1 MVIARI
7 VSGGL
12 GRKHIAELRSLAK
25 GAKDIMKTD
34 FAKKGKRSANGK
46 KGARGKI
53 IHVGHRNRDGVWEAY
68 ACKSGKE
75 EAYQTLFQSAQR
87 VTEAMAAADYRHNK
101 AEQDRTGAAIEKFG
115 STPTGCR
122 LGPLLNAKY
131 FVGVFGFDAGNQ
143 LHTDPND
150 DGGGLFVQ
158 VGTGECMFALPE
170 FEVYVRAKL
179 GDVLYI
185 NTPRFLHGACV
196 PPAAAEVK
204 SVGQNRSHVSS
215 FSASRKEHIT
225 YGVYCPSKVTTQ
237 CPGSV
242 DKKRRPRRK
251 RY

>member
-1 MVIARI
+1 MIARI
-7 VSGGL
+7 VGGGL

-53 IHVGHRNRDGVWEAY
+53 IHVGHRNLDGVWEAY
-68 ACKSGKE
+68 ACESGKE

-158 VGTGECMFALPE
+158 VGTGKCMFALPE

-185 NTPRFLHGACV
+185 NTPRVLHGACV
-196 PPAAAEVK
+196 PPAAATVK
-204 SVGQNRSHVSS
+204 SVGQSWSHVSS
-215 FSASRKEHIT
+215 FNASRKEHIT
-225 YGVYCPSKVTTQ
+225 YGVYCPSKVTKQ